1 MPMPRL
7 SRELPDPSGAL
18 SHFPVFFD
26 LTNVPVL
33 VLGSGDLAE
42 AKARLVARSGAKVVR
57 WDRLADGAD
66 LTPSSSPPRW
76 GKRSTLPPCVA
87 PPVLRACR

>member
-7 SRELPDPSGAL
+7 SPDRPDASGML

-26 LTNVPVL
+26 LTDVPVL

-57 WDRLADGAD
+57 WDRLAEGAN
-66 LTPSSSPPRW
+66 LTPRIEPPPKPR
-76 GKRSTLPPCVA
+76 
-87 PPVLRACR
+87 